1 MLEEFQVE
9 ALTKYSMDSW
19 YLPYSEVL
27 LVLYDYMQDIYDIGK
42 TFQRKKN
49 VQAKKKYPTRG
60 SFNAQEYVV
69 FRRDVTRKL
78 LGVKQP
84 LMINFDKG

>member
-1 MLEEFQVE
+1 M
-9 ALTKYSMDSW
+9 
-19 YLPYSEVL
+19 
-27 LVLYDYMQDIYDIGK
+27 
-42 TFQRKKN
+42 
-49 VQAKKKYPTRG
+49 KKKMCRQKKRYPTRG

-78 LGVKQP
+78 LEVKQP